1 MLGSLPLNALI
12 AFEAAARHLSFSKAA
27 AELNVTPAAISQQI
41 RSLEDSLGIQ
51 LFHRLTRGLAL
62 TPAAE
67 AGLPALREGFGRVR
81 EGVGR
86 MRGESR
92 EDSLNVWAA
101 PSFTA
106 KWLVPRLPRFTA
118 AHPDISI
125 RLTATAELMDYAGT
139 TALPA
144 SALREHDID
153 IAVRFGMGNYP
164 GCKVEKLMS
173 ATAVPLCSPALRD
186 DGARPLERPE
196 DLAHVTLLHDDTPYE
211 GRLDWPRWLEAAGV
225 EDVNSS
231 RGLHFNHVAI
241 ALEAAA
247 DSQGV
252 VLSLLEL
259 AERDIAAGRLVAPF
273 DLRLPLDQAYY
284 VINLEDAPNAENI
297 DAFCSWLLAEAGG
310 RVQAAVPRALSQAS
324 QSER

>member
-1 MLGSLPLNALI
+1 MLGSLPLNALV

-62 TPAAE
+62 TPAGE

-92 EDSLNVWAA
+92 QDSLNVWAA

-118 AHPDISI
+118 AHPEVNI
-125 RLTATAELMDYAGT
+125 RLTATAELMDHAGT

-153 IAVRFGMGNYP
+153 VAVRFGKGNYP
-164 GCKVEKLMS
+164 DCRVEKLMS
-173 ATAVPLCSPALRD
+173 ATAVPLCSPALL
-186 DGARPLERPE
+186 ANASQPLEQPA
-196 DLAHVTLLHDDTPYE
+196 DLAHFTLLHDDTPYE
-211 GRLDWPRWLEAAGV
+211 GRLDWSRWLEAAGV
-225 EDVNSS
+225 ESVDSS
-231 RGLHFNHVAI
+231 RGLRFNHVAI

-252 VLSLLEL
+252 VLSLLQL
-259 AERDIAAGRLVAPF
+259 AERDIAGGRLVVPF

-284 VINLEDAPNAENI
+284 VVSLEDAPNADNI
-297 DAFCSWLLAEAGG
+297 DAFRTWLLAEARG
-310 RVQAAVPRALSQAS
+310 QLD
-324 QSER
+324 